1 MTDFQDLFVKVK
13 NLVTLVPVLG
23 AISRPVLFVVTFQLA
38 IRHPT
43 VKKVKRAH
51 IVKASP
57 LPFFPA

>member
-1 MTDFQDLFVKVK
+1 MK

-23 AISRPVLFVVTFQLA
+23 AISRPVLFVVTFHLA

-43 VKKVKRAH
+43 VKKKKVKRAH
-51 IVKASP
+51 IVKASS

>member
-1 MTDFQDLFVKVK
+1 MK

-23 AISRPVLFVVTFQLA
+23 AISRPVLFVVTFHLA

-51 IVKASP
+51 IVKASS